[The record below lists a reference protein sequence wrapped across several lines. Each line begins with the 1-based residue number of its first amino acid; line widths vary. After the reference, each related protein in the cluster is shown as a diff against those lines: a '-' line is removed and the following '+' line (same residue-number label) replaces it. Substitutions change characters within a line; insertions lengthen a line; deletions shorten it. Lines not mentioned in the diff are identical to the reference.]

1 MSTCFAVLH
10 QEGDQSL
17 QSSEHDILQAIAD
30 EASLQFE
37 PGFAGRSYLEVPWN
51 DDVKHA
57 VEARLEQNQM
67 SFSVLTR
74 IAY

>member
-1 MSTCFAVLH
+1 MSTCFAVMRR
-10 QEGDQSL
+10 EDDKIL
-17 QSSEHDILQAIAD
+17 QSSEHSLLQAIAD
-30 EASLQFE
+30 EAKVQFE
-37 PGFAGRSYLEVPWN
+37 PGFAGRSFLEVPVN

-57 VEARLEQNQM
+57 VAARLQQNHM

>member
-10 QEGDQSL
+10 PEDDQIL
-17 QSSEHDILQAIAD
+17 QSSEHSLLQAIAD
-30 EASLQFE
+30 EASLAFE
-37 PGFAGRSYLEVPWN
+37 PGFAGRSYLEVPGN
-51 DDVKHA
+51 EDVKHA
-57 VEARLEQNQM
+57 VEARLEQNHM